1 MDTARMAKKHSEADK
16 LLCSFCQEPADLNLS
31 LEHRVCGGRT
41 HTECLPAGQKPN
53 YKLCSQ
59 CTGEYVPLAMVVSMD
74 TAPPSGAAAGREP
87 FPADGVDYVL
97 HPGVW
102 VQESPSTLK
111 AITGLFSRTAPPP
124 QDVRSSQ
131 DPHFLIRNR
140 VPVRD
145 MLRYNKLGLQHLLK
159 AGVTMS
165 ELLAN
170 DYTWNDLLLYEDV
183 GRKGPTRAKQTL
195 AKGLKTTANHFRDY
209 PDALP
214 FAKVSAHTQ
223 MCPSDL
229 RREFGLNF
237 PVVVDK
243 ETGDVQYGSLQCHGD
258 EKWTARDCVRLGLKM
273 DDLSSFGITLLQ
285 QYEDLLIGLSPAE
298 ATAAERELCATREHL
313 DALLDIN
320 EVAVAAAP
328 APVAEAAVTPSPEP
342 IQPPS
347 PVLVQQ
353 QPPSPPR
360 TQVHEPAPEPAVIYQ
375 QPQIYVVRAPPTEE
389 PVYEIPVAASRP
401 VVRDIHR
408 PKVIAAPVFKTPTN
422 RFDRHGAILAPVR
435 RGK

>member
-1 MDTARMAKKHSEADK
+1 MAVVVKKHSEADK

-31 LEHRVCGGRT
+31 LEHRQCGGRT

-59 CTGEYVPLAMVVSMD
+59 CTGEYVPLANVASMD

-102 VQESPSTLK
+102 VQETPSALK
-111 AITGLFSRTAPPP
+111 SITGLFSRAPPP
-124 QDVRSSQ
+124 VQDIRSSQ

-170 DYTWNDLLLYEDV
+170 DYTWNDLLLYEDI
-183 GRKGPTRAKQTL
+183 GRKGPTRAKQAL
-195 AKGLKTTANHFRDY
+195 AHGLKTNANHFRDY

-214 FAKVSAHTQ
+214 FAKVSAHAQ
-223 MCPSDL
+223 LRPFDL
-229 RREFGLNF
+229 CSEFGLSF
-237 PVVVDK
+237 PLTVD
-243 ETGDVQYGSLQCHGD
+243 ERTGVTKYGSLQCHGD
-258 EKWTARDCVRLGLKM
+258 ERWSARDCVRLGLKM
-273 DDLSSFGITLLQ
+273 DDLTSFGLTLTQ
-285 QYEDLLIGLSPAE
+285 QYEDLLIGLSQPE
-298 ATAAERELCATREHL
+298 AAAAERDLSVTLEHMTALC
-313 DALLDIN
+313 DIN
-320 EVAVAAAP
+320 AMAAAP
-328 APVAEAAVTPSPEP
+328 EPTPAQVVQEPVRQHHPQVVVIKEEAPQA
-342 IQPPS
+342 PP
-347 PVLVQQ
+347 PQ
-353 QPPSPPR
+353 
-360 TQVHEPAPEPAVIYQ
+360 A
-375 QPQIYVVRAPPTEE
+375 QPQIIVVQASPP
-389 PVYEIPVAASRP
+389 PVYEIPVAAPRSVAARE
-401 VVRDIHR
+401 HR
-408 PKVIAAPVFKTPTN
+408 PHVVAAPVFKTPTN